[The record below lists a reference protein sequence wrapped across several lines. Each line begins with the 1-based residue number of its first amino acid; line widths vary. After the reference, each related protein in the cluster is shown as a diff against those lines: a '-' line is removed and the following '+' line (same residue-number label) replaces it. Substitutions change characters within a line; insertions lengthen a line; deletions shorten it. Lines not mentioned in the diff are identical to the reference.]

1 MPAGVL
7 WNDKLLIEVVLLSKE
22 FTGLW
27 IYACSFL
34 IILLGLTLILTGG
47 LLLIAADIWLLISKL
62 PLKLFGLNDGGDT
75 FVSFLWLAKA
85 EYVWNILL

>member
-1 MPAGVL
+1 
-7 WNDKLLIEVVLLSKE
+7 
-22 FTGLW
+22 
-27 IYACSFL
+27 
-34 IILLGLTLILTGG
+34 
-47 LLLIAADIWLLISKL
+47 L